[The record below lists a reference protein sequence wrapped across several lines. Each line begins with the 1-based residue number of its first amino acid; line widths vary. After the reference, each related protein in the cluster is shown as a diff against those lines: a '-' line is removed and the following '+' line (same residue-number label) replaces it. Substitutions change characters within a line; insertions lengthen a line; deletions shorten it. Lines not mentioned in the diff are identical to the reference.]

1 MSSSFNIN
9 EILICLKNTYSSQ
22 DRNIRVQ
29 SEQKLSEL
37 RDQNIVSFSSKLIEI
52 LKSNSSEIDKN
63 LRISIILLLKRSIIE
78 KIEKEELVKDSC
90 NQLIQLYI
98 TIIVNPMISNKEL
111 ENLIETFSKLLEN
124 NSGDILLEL
133 INYIN
138 KEIQAMPVG
147 SVNGVISILL
157 SIILSK
163 SLSKKYFLIGLYG
176 VLTIASSMIQNL
188 YY

>member
-1 MSSSFNIN
+1 
-9 EILICLKNTYSSQ
+9 
-22 DRNIRVQ
+22 
-29 SEQKLSEL
+29 
-37 RDQNIVSFSSKLIEI
+37 
-52 LKSNSSEIDKN
+52 
-63 LRISIILLLKRSIIE
+63 
-78 KIEKEELVKDSC
+78 
-90 NQLIQLYI
+90 
-98 TIIVNPMISNKEL
+98 MISNKEL

-163 SLSKKYFLIGLYG
+163 SLSKKYFLIGLGG